1 MSFDINWDRLV
12 ADERI
17 HDSIKTFLND
27 QLAVIALPSF
37 IDKLL
42 VTKFSLG
49 NIPPEITIRHV
60 GSPFEEFYHASN
72 PENDDKDASRL
83 TSMQLDGTESDSSD
97 DENAHSMLDDIRQ
110 SLSFTAPAK
119 DFLSRKNLDILKSL
133 HNYRVNHVGLGS
145 HDLEATTNFF
155 PHNAYSQKTKY
166 STPARSNRGATD
178 LQFLLE
184 FDYKGD
190 ASLDVMVNLQVNYP
204 SAQFISLPI
213 KLTVSELAI
222 HTLTSVA
229 YLNNDIFVSVLC
241 DLDDDTSDYFT
252 SSTAPANRPT
262 PKSSGGNF
270 TDYISLNN
278 RERIDV
284 VKSVKIES
292 EVGELENSV
301 LRNVGKVEKFLREQ
315 LRTLIRDEIAWPNWI
330 CFDLN
335 DDDADEDLDDDNEE
349 LSHNGSDDNAGDVA
363 DIVSGARADT
373 VSSANG
379 DANAEVCIDANSN
392 ARFDVRTDPVVE
404 RGVDVV
410 PRDKIVGGIDGDDD
424 EEEGENPRERYDI
437 GVDEGDGAD
446 SRDEHEDGIED
457 DGVEYGDEDGDRFG
471 NVNEIREKE
480 KRMEE
485 EFKK

>member
-1 MSFDINWDRLV
+1 MSFDINWNKLV

-17 HDSIKTFLND
+17 NENIRTFLND

-42 VTKFSLG
+42 VTRFSLG

-60 GSPFEEFYHASN
+60 GSPFEEFYHASS
-72 PENDDKDASRL
+72 PADDVKSNSRP

-97 DENAHSMLDDIRQ
+97 EENAHSMLDDIQQ

-119 DFLSRKNLDILKSL
+119 DFLSRKNLDILKSF
-133 HNYRVNHVGLGS
+133 HNYRVNNVGLGS

-155 PHNAYSQKTKY
+155 SHNAYSQKTKY
-166 STPARSNRGATD
+166 STPPQSNRSATD

-213 KLTVSELAI
+213 KLTVSELAV

-229 YLNNDIFVSVLC
+229 YLKNNIFVSVLC
-241 DLDDDTSDYFT
+241 DLDDDTSEYFT
-252 SSTAPANRPT
+252 SFKTAAQGHT

-270 TDYISLNN
+270 TDYISSSN

-284 VKSVKIES
+284 VTSVKIES

-330 CFDLN
+330 CLDLN
-335 DDDADEDLDDDNEE
+335 DDDTDEDFDINTDEVSYNNIDETADEAANMD
-349 LSHNGSDDNAGDVA
+349 SGS
-363 DIVSGARADT
+363 RADA
-373 VSSANG
+373 VAHVNG
-379 DANAEVCIDANSN
+379 DANAEFNIDTDSN
-392 ARFDVRTDPVVE
+392 ANFDGGTDLDVE
-404 RGVDVV
+404 RGVDGVTNGEVV
-410 PRDKIVGGIDGDDD
+410 GEIDGEIDGDEDEEKGEEGVEGVEDENGDDD
-424 EEEGENPRERYDI
+424 EDRHDNEKE
-437 GVDEGDGAD
+437 
-446 SRDEHEDGIED
+446 IED
-457 DGVEYGDEDGDRFG
+457 DEGQDVNGDGDGDRDG
-471 NVNEIREKE
+471 NEVRKE
-480 KRMEE
+480 ENGKEQ
-485 EFKK
+485 